1 MITVGDNKS
10 RGDDFVMIIEHFEGN
25 WAVVVYN
32 NSTFNLPKELL
43 PKGAR
48 EGDAINLLVT
58 LNSETV
64 TEYDEDIDLLS
75 NKYFK

>member
-1 MITVGDNKS
+1 M
-10 RGDDFVMIIEHFEGN
+10 MIIEHFEGN

>member
-1 MITVGDNKS
+1 
-10 RGDDFVMIIEHFEGN
+10 MIIEHFEGN